1 MNLGVDRIELRDL
14 GFRNRRINLGDM
26 DQSLNPFL
34 NLNEDTEV
42 RDVHDGS
49 RHLRADRVLLI
60 QILPRIPDELLDPQR
75 EAFLRNV
82 DVQNLDLDLLT
93 LLSHL
98 GGFAKPLGPRD
109 VRNVDQPVNALVESD
124 EDPKIGDVP
133 DSPHDN
139 GAHRVAIQSE
149 PPRVR
154 LGFLHR
160 ERDTLAL
167 DVQIL
172 DDRLDLL
179 AKLDDLGRM
188 PHLLR
193 P

>member
-1 MNLGVDRIELRDL
+1 M
-14 GFRNRRINLGDM
+14 
-26 DQSLNPFL
+26 
-34 NLNEDTEV
+34 
-42 RDVHDGS
+42 
-49 RHLRADRVLLI
+49 
-60 QILPRIPDELLDPQR
+60 
-75 EAFLRNV
+75 
-82 DVQNLDLDLLT
+82 
-93 LLSHL
+93 
-98 GGFAKPLGPRD
+98 
-109 VRNVDQPVNALVESD
+109 DQPVNALVESD

>member
-1 MNLGVDRIELRDL
+1 MLGVLKRRFDCNHPQDAQAQAAFLQIHLDHTSMNLGVDRIELRDL

-93 LLSHL
+93 LLSQL

-109 VRNVDQPVNALVESD
+109 V
-124 EDPKIGDVP
+124 
-133 DSPHDN
+133 
-139 GAHRVAIQSE
+139 
-149 PPRVR
+149 
-154 LGFLHR
+154 
-160 ERDTLAL
+160 
-167 DVQIL
+167 
-172 DDRLDLL
+172 
-179 AKLDDLGRM
+179 
-188 PHLLR
+188 
-193 P
+193 